1 MNRIFSYK
9 TILILT
15 FLYLQSIYLK
25 ILPEELKVFPEQKG
39 DLLFCPNGKALNK
52 KSIPALPDLKY
63 TNEQK
68 PNYWTRSYHWKIR
81 GERDF
86 NKWEAFNSEIIIY
99 DGYLNEK
106 TIIGLMTSFLDNTNI
121 PTSYKSKEIFLEKEN
136 SYHKGYQ
143 YITYIFK
150 NNAGKNLTLKQVLD
164 SSLITH
170 NDTFSGELKI
180 KTDNG
185 IEFTSKESRVDTLAT
200 IYCDKNNSLV
210 FKDIQQVVLPS
221 STNEEGKIIFK
232 TMFWVRELRFKTFK
246 TNMLDKKESTFDL

>member
-9 TILILT
+9 ALFILI
-15 FLYLQSIYLK
+15 FLYLISIDLK
-25 ILPEELKVFPEQKG
+25 VLPEKLKVFPEQKG
-39 DLLFCPNGKALNK
+39 DYLICPNGNSLSK
-52 KSIPALPDLKY
+52 KYIPALPYLKY

-68 PNYWTRSYHWKIR
+68 PNYWTNPVHWRIR
-81 GERDF
+81 NEREF
-86 NKWEAFNSEIIIY
+86 YKSEAFNSEIIIY
-99 DGYLNEK
+99 DGYLNTK
-106 TIIGLMTSFLDNTNI
+106 TILSLMPYFLDNTNI
-121 PTSYKSKEIFLEKEN
+121 PSSYKSKEIFLDKEEP
-136 SYHKGYQ
+136 SYFGYQ

-185 IEFTSKESRVDTLAT
+185 IEFTSKESWIDTLAT

-210 FKDIQQVVLPS
+210 FRDIQEIPLPS
-221 STNEEGKIIFK
+221 STNEYGEEIETNK
-232 TMFWVRELRFKTFK
+232 TMFWIRELKFK
-246 TNMLDKKESTFDL
+246 TNVLDKNESTFDL